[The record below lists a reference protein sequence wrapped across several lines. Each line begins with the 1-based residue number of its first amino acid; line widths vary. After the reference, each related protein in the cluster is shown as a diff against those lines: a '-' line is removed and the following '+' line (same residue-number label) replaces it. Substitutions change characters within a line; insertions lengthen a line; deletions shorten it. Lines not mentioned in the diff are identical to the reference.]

1 MPSQAVSRISRNCYG
16 ASIRRNG
23 FTNGIAGFGRGYAD
37 RPSQERGKVWY
48 RRPRQYNSLV
58 FQMDRTGHMIHG
70 VVRLI
75 AEIDHQQVVAFQMAI
90 EFIGFDN
97 QGQI

>member
-1 MPSQAVSRISRNCYG
+1 MAPASDGTVS
-16 ASIRRNG
+16 
-23 FTNGIAGFGRGYAD
+23 TNGIAGFGEVTRIA
-37 RPSQERGKVWY
+37 RHRNAVRVWY